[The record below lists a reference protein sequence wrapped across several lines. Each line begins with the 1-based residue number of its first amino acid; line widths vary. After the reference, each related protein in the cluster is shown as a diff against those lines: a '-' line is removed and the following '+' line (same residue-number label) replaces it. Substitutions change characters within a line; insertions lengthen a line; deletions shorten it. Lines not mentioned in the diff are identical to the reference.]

1 MKRALLLTVLML
13 GCVAFVQAQQPYYNQ
28 ATMVDVIYTND
39 GLVLQGTIVDQVPG
53 VSYNIVTLDGRSY
66 TLDALSIKRITKEQV
81 AGVVTQNHIYH
92 HDPYMVYKLDEDGF
106 PIYPLSPATAFT
118 RSLLMPGWGQIYNGE
133 ELKGT
138 LLLSGAIVGI
148 LGITIGVNVI
158 NAPEDL
164 VGYSSLALLGGC
176 YLYSLIEAPLFAAR
190 WNKKHGFKLN
200 GRSPSYVECS
210 PAMGVV
216 GCGAD
221 SSAAVG
227 MHLSV
232 SF

>member
-1 MKRALLLTVLML
+1 ML
-13 GCVAFVQAQQPYYNQ
+13 GFVAFAQAQQPYYNQ
-28 ATMVDVIYTND
+28 AMMVDVIYTND
-39 GLVLQGTIVDQVPG
+39 GKVLQGTIVDQVPG

-66 TLDALSIKRITKEQV
+66 TLDALSIKRITKERV

-92 HDPYMVYKLDEDGF
+92 HDPYMVYKLDEDGY
-106 PIYPLSPATAFT
+106 PIYPLSPASAFMS
-118 RSLLMPGWGQIYNGE
+118 SLLVPGLGQMNNGE

-138 LLLSGAIVGI
+138 LLLSGAILGI
-148 LGITIGVNVI
+148 LGMTVGVNMI
-158 NAPEDL
+158 NAPEDV
-164 VGYSSLALLGGC
+164 VGYSSAALFAGC
-176 YLYSLIEAPLFAAR
+176 YLYSLIQAPFFAAR

-200 GRSPSYVECS
+200 GRYPSYVECS

-227 MHLSV
+227 MHLSL